1 MGLEQFPRNIVELEC
16 KVRRVCCISQ
26 DSCRETEPVGTY
38 IQGFNVGF
46 AFTPI
51 GTSWSSPKSTGM
63 PRRAAGR
70 VKAGGSSSALP
81 GFQLVR

>member
-16 KVRRVCCISQ
+16 KVRRVCCISP
-26 DSCRETEPVGTY
+26 CRETEPVGTY